1 MFRRLWNVLRQRR
14 IENEIREEMGSHLAL
29 LEEEELARGA
39 SAQSARRNARLRFGN
54 DGVYQEQTREADL
67 TMWLDDLLRDIK
79 FAGRQLLRNPGF
91 TVAAV
96 LLLGLGIGVNAAIF
110 TVISSVILRPLA
122 LPEPERLV
130 SVLEKSEHFEMPES
144 WPDLLDLQAGN
155 RVFESSGA
163 FTRHTTF
170 VFRGSGDA
178 MNLPGSNATPGYF
191 ATMKVQPIAGRLFA
205 AAETQEGAEPV
216 ALIREDFWK
225 AALNADPEILRKTI
239 LLDGRATQVIGI
251 LPAQFR
257 FPASESVIWTPIIP
271 QGPAKNR
278 GYHDFSMV
286 GRLKPGVT
294 MAQAQTDLQIIMH
307 RLASEYPDQN
317 KGHDAKVLSF
327 QDWSLDKRLRD
338 RLMVLQI
345 ATLALFLMACA
356 NISSLLLARNSARRR
371 EFEIRLAMGSSRS
384 RQIRQHLT
392 ESLLL
397 TGAGCVAAI
406 GLAAAGVH
414 FLVQIY
420 GDAMPRAAEIS
431 PDWRLVG
438 AVIPITLAGA
448 IAMGLA
454 TVLHGRPDA
463 SGLSAVG
470 SNRASADRSGV
481 WTRKVLVVFQLTCA
495 VVLLT
500 STASVLESF
509 WQLLHVDV
517 GFDRSRLVAMR
528 VSVPPSR
535 YKTGAEIGQ
544 RFAGIA
550 ARVGSVPG
558 VRAAAAINLLPVS
571 EWGFNGSVNVEGMP
585 GEQRDFFAE
594 YRWITKDYLRTMG
607 IPLLRGRQFLPEE
620 LAGTQKA
627 AIVNQTMAREL
638 WGGRDPIGAHINMF
652 SPEWIT
658 VVGIVR
664 DVRQSGVTVPA
675 SSEVFM
681 PAPNFAVPVPGWSV
695 LVRSDLPADSLMP
708 AIRSA
713 IAAEEREAAVDRV
726 RPMDDVIAD
735 TVSAQRIVATLL
747 ACFAVLALV
756 LASLGLYSV
765 LTFTVAARLPELAIR
780 AALGSTPRGLI
791 ALVSREG
798 IALIAVGLGLGLA
811 AMIPLQ
817 GLLRRFIFDV
827 APLNGPLCAA
837 VLAILLAV
845 GATAVAVPAFRAS
858 RIDPIRILRGE

>member
-1 MFRRLWNVLRQRR
+1 MFQRLWNVLRQRR

-29 LEEEELARGA
+29 IEEDELARGA
-39 SAQSARRNARLRFGN
+39 SAQSARHNARLRFGN
-54 DGVYQEQTREADL
+54 HGVYQEQTREADL

-91 TVAAV
+91 TAAAV
-96 LLLGLGIGVNAAIF
+96 VLLGLGIGVNAAIF
-110 TVISSVILRPLA
+110 TVISSVILRPLSV
-122 LPEPERLV
+122 PEPERLV
-130 SVLEKSEHFEMPES
+130 SVLEKSHNFETPVS
-144 WPDLLDLQAGN
+144 WPDLVDLQAGN
-155 RVFESSGA
+155 RVFETSGA
-163 FTRHTTF
+163 FTRRTSF

-178 MNLPGSNATPGYF
+178 LSIQGSTATPGYF
-191 ATMKVQPIAGRLFA
+191 DTLRIQPIAGRLFE
-205 AAETQEGAEPV
+205 AAEAVEGSNPV

-225 AALNADPEILRKTI
+225 SALNADPEILRKTI
-239 LLDGRATQVIGI
+239 LLDGRATQVVGI
-251 LPAQFR
+251 LPVHFR
-257 FPASESVIWTPIIP
+257 FPASGTVIWTPLIP
-271 QGPAKNR
+271 QGPQKNR
-278 GYHDFSMV
+278 GYHAFSMV
-286 GRLKPGVT
+286 GRLKPSVT
-294 MAQAQTDLQIIMH
+294 LAQAQTDLQIIMQ
-307 RLASEYPDQN
+307 RLAREYPDQN
-317 KGHDAKVLSF
+317 KGHNAEAVWF

-338 RLMVLQI
+338 RLVVLQI

-356 NISSLLLARNSARRR
+356 NLSSLLLARNSARRR
-371 EFEIRLAMGSSRS
+371 EFAIRLAMGSSRS

-397 TGAGCVAAI
+397 AGAGCIAAVV
-406 GLAAAGVH
+406 LAAAGVH

-438 AVIPITLAGA
+438 AVIAITLAGA
-448 IAMGLA
+448 VAMGLS
-454 TVLHGRPDA
+454 TVLRRPGA
-463 SGLSAVG
+463 SGLPAVG
-470 SNRASADRSGV
+470 SSRVSADRSGV
-481 WTRKVLVVFQLTCA
+481 WTRKLLVVFQLTCA

-500 STASVLESF
+500 ATASVLQSF

-517 GFDRSRLVAMR
+517 GFDRSRLIAMR
-528 VSVPPSR
+528 VSVPSSR
-535 YKTGAEIGQ
+535 YKTGAAIGQ
-544 RFAGIA
+544 RFEKIA
-550 ARVGSVPG
+550 ARVSSIPG
-558 VRAAAAINLLPVS
+558 VRGAAAINMLPVA
-571 EWGFNGSVNVEGMP
+571 EWGFNGGVNVEGMP
-585 GEQRDFFAE
+585 GDHRDFFAE

-620 LAGTQKA
+620 LAGTQRA

-638 WGGRDPIGAHINMF
+638 WGERDPIGAHINIF

-658 VVGIVR
+658 VVGVGR
-664 DVRQSGVTVPA
+664 DVRQSGVTEPA
-675 SSEVFM
+675 SAEVYM
-681 PAPNFAVPVPGWSV
+681 PAPNFVVPFPNWSIM
-695 LVRSDLPADSLMP
+695 VRSGLPADSLLP

-713 IAAEEREAAVDRV
+713 IGTEEREAAVDRV
-726 RPMDDVIAD
+726 RTMDDVISD

-747 ACFAVLALV
+747 ACFAVLALL

-798 IALIAVGLGLGLA
+798 ITLVVAGLGLGLA

-827 APLNGPLCAA
+827 APLNGPMCAA
-837 VLAILLAV
+837 VLSILLAV
-845 GATAVAVPAFRAS
+845 GATAVAVPALRAS
-858 RIDPIRILRGE
+858 QIDPIRILRGE